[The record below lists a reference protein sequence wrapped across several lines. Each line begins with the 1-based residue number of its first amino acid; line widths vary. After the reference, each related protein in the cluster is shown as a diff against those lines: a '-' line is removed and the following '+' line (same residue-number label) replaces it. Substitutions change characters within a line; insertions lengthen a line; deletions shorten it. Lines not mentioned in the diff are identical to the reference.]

1 MTAAST
7 TSRLSREPTTRIRPR
22 SAWVA
27 LDLRAL
33 WRFRDLLGSFAVR
46 DLKLRYR
53 QTILGVLWVVIQPLL
68 AAGVFGFVFGE
79 VAGLE
84 PEGGVPYFAF
94 ALTGFVA
101 WNAFASTLTRT
112 GVSLVSN
119 AHVVTKV
126 YFPRLLLPLSTS
138 LATLVDLAVGL
149 SVLIGVLATVWHF
162 TGGIQLLLAPLC
174 LVVLLLLALGLGLC
188 ATTMSVF
195 HRDAQHLLPLATQL
209 LLYASPVAYSVSHVA
224 ERSERWEALFML
236 NPLAGVLE
244 TWRCAILGVGE
255 VPWGAFAYSAG
266 ASVVV
271 FVIGALVF
279 SNVERKF
286 ADVI

>member
-1 MTAAST
+1 MSATST
-7 TSRLSREPTTRIRPR
+7 TSRLSRDPITRIRPR
-22 SAWVA
+22 NAWVA

-53 QTILGVLWVVIQPLL
+53 QTVLGVLWVVIQPLL

-84 PEGGVPYFAF
+84 PPLGMPYFAF

-162 TGGIQLLLAPLC
+162 TGGIELLLAPLC
-174 LVVLLLLALGLGLC
+174 LVLLLLLALGLGLC
-188 ATTMSVF
+188 ATTIAVF

-209 LLYASPVAYSVSHVA
+209 LLYASPVAYQVSQVP
-224 ERSERWEALFML
+224 ERWRALFLL
-236 NPLAGVLE
+236 NPLAGILE
-244 TWRCAILGVGE
+244 TWRYAVLGVGE
-255 VPWGAFAYSAG
+255 FSWGALGYSAA
-266 ASVVV
+266 ASCVV
-271 FVIGALVF
+271 FAVGALVF